1 MYIILSASVLLVV
14 GAVVAWRISHRRSSS
29 SLIGFREYVRNPALR
44 ERLSGIFERRDAT
57 TALLAKLP
65 PDQLVEE
72 LLDDDGHDLVRKAI
86 KLNKG
91 TCVDSLLRAVSDP
104 RFRRPSKTEDVHV
117 MLMRSMPLESVVQC
131 LGDLHPAR
139 AVPALAPLAKD
150 ANDSLRKHAAFAL
163 GKIATPNAI
172 DPLTL
177 ALRDTDQYVCT
188 FALMGIT
195 AGARRPT
202 TAPEFRSRAFDLVQ
216 PFAFHDYYDIAR
228 HATACLLALHRTRA
242 VQFLTSP
249 DSLTLDRPGL
259 KDRLRELREARVKVD
274 ESALLRLI
282 HFVQSAN
289 NEAHDDALA
298 ELLRHLAHSA
308 PSTPPE
314 VFEQFAHSAS
324 KDVREA
330 AVEALAIGKGVTDPF
345 GFGFDELDKHDWE
358 GVPNSM
364 RLALAVR
371 SFIDQVCNGGFSQYF
386 LNSSGQRW
394 RDTLE
399 GLEAIGAGHDLALLK
414 KAVALFGEE
423 PPAQDDMKRH
433 EQLAAFRNETN
444 DDPFDSLDS
453 EFYQDPDGREILLM
467 RFIVQHA
474 ADFKPAR

>member
-1 MYIILSASVLLVV
+1 MLYVAIAAVLLLLA
-14 GAVVAWRISHRRSSS
+14 GMFAAWLLRRRGSSR
-29 SLIGFREYVRNPALR
+29 LIGFREYVRNPAFR

-65 PDQLVEE
+65 SDQLVEE

-91 TCVDSLLRAVSDP
+91 ACVDSLLRAVSDP

-139 AVPALAPLAKD
+139 AVPALAPLIND
-150 ANDSLRKHAAFAL
+150 ANVSLRKHAAFAL
-163 GKIATPNAI
+163 GKIATPDAI

-195 AGARRPT
+195 EGAKRAATP
-202 TAPEFRSRAFDLVQ
+202 PEFRGPAFGLVQ

-242 VQFLTSP
+242 TQFLTSP

-259 KDRLRELREARVKVD
+259 EDRLRELREARVKVD

-282 HFVQSAN
+282 HIVQSTN
-289 NEAHDDALA
+289 IDGYDDALA

-308 PSTPPE
+308 PSTTPE
-314 VFEQFAHSAS
+314 VFERFAHSES

-330 AVEALAIGKGVTDPF
+330 AVEALAIAMGVTDPY
-345 GFGFDELDKHDWE
+345 GFGFDQLDKHDWE

-371 SFIDQVCNGGFSQYF
+371 IFIDQVNNGGFSQYF

-399 GLEAIGAGHDLALLK
+399 GLEAIRAGRDLALLK

-423 PPAQDDMKRH
+423 PPDRDDMKRH
-433 EQLAAFRNETN
+433 EQLAAFWNETN

-453 EFYQDPDGREILLM
+453 EFYRDPDGREILLM

-474 ADFKPAR
+474 TDFKPAK